1 MTDKLVQEPAMQ
13 QQKSVYT
20 LQFGLLCLSS
30 FLFFSSFNMV
40 IPELPAYI
48 TRLGGE
54 EYKGLL
60 IALFTLTA
68 GLSRPFSGKFSD
80 KIGRISVMVFGAVIC
95 FVCGFLYT
103 FVTTVTGLLL
113 LRLLHGFSTGF
124 QPTGTS
130 AYVADIVPANRRGEA
145 IGILGL
151 SGSTGM
157 AMGPAIGSVVSNN
170 FDLDTMFY
178 ASSLAAL
185 LSLVILAGLKETVK
199 ERAPLSWNLLSV
211 SPKEVLEPRVLAP
224 SFVMLLTSFAYGV
237 ILTLI
242 PDFSVHL
249 GVQNKGLF
257 FTIFTLSSLGI
268 RFLAGRFSDRFGR
281 VMVLRCSTIL
291 LSLALLLIGLAAS
304 PTAFFVGAV
313 VFGIANGM
321 NSPTIYAWAID
332 LSDEQHRGR
341 GMATI
346 YIALEIGIGLGALIS
361 GWIYS
366 NKAAMFPYAFWA
378 AGLLCACAFLYLNL
392 KHKVAKAVKV

>member
-1 MTDKLVQEPAMQ
+1 M
-13 QQKSVYT
+13 
-20 LQFGLLCLSS
+20 QFGLLCLSS
-30 FLFFSSFNMV
+30 FLFFASFNMV

-48 TRLGGE
+48 TQMGGE

-68 GLSRPFSGKFSD
+68 GLSRPFSGKFAD
-80 KIGRISVMVFGAVIC
+80 KLGRVSVMVFGALIC
-95 FVCGFLYT
+95 FICGFLYT
-103 FVTTVTGLLL
+103 YVTTVVGLLS

-130 AYVADIVPANRRGEA
+130 AYVADVVPANRRGEA

-157 AMGPAIGSVVSNN
+157 AIGPAIGSIVSNN

-178 ASSLAAL
+178 ASSLSAL

-199 ERAPLSWNLLSV
+199 ERAPLSWKLLSI
-211 SPKEVLEPRVLAP
+211 SRKEVLEPKVLAP
-224 SFVMLLTSFAYGV
+224 SFVMVLTSFAYGV

-242 PDFSVHL
+242 PDLSVHL
-249 GVQNKGLF
+249 GVLNKGLF

-281 VMVLRCSTIL
+281 VLVLRYSTIL
-291 LSLALLLIGLAAS
+291 LAIALLLIGLSAS
-304 PTAFFVGAV
+304 PIMLFAGAT
-313 VFGIANGM
+313 VFGVANGM
-321 NSPTIYAWAID
+321 NSPTIYAWTID
-332 LSDEQHRGR
+332 LSEEMHRGR
-341 GMATI
+341 AMATI
-346 YIALEIGIGLGALIS
+346 YIALEIGIGLGALVS

-366 NKAAMFPYAFWA
+366 NNASMFPYAFWL
-378 AGLLCACAFLYLNL
+378 AGFLCLAAFLYLNL
-392 KHKVAKAVKV
+392 KHKTAVKVQA